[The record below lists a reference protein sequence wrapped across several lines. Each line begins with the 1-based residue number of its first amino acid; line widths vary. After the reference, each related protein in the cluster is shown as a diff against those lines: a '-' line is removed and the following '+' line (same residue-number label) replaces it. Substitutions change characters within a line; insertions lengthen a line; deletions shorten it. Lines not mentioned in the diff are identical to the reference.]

1 LGSIEQNL
9 VVLLSGIVEIA
20 TLGLAT
26 TLEKTTSEFWM
37 GLSHILPSFPEIA
50 QLMEKMLLAL
60 NSDSSRLIRLFFQ
73 PVLIAWHF
81 GRLVHGSHGETK
93 SKQ

>member
-1 LGSIEQNL
+1 
-9 VVLLSGIVEIA
+9 
-20 TLGLAT
+20 
-26 TLEKTTSEFWM
+26 M
-37 GLSHILPSFPEIA
+37 A